1 MKFFQKTGVAV
12 AITVLAIAAALF
24 IGLSPVL
31 KSGAET
37 APVQTVSSQD
47 TSAQTSS
54 ASLPAS
60 ESTASGTAGD
70 ETISNKYIRDE
81 AGLFTRSAE
90 NTIKDYNDKIYSKTG
105 SHVAILTTADT
116 GGMSLEGYTNSAF
129 DAMGLSEYD
138 MLFSVDTD
146 TQTWYVTTGA
156 YVADFADSRLESI
169 FKDGFAAILDTDTD
183 EAAKDLYKDLYSWC
197 KSNLTGAAAPQ
208 AEEPPA
214 PAGEADEPAPDPD
227 AGKHAFEVFCDC
239 LMLDENLIAYL
250 IDVLKANDRAGF
262 YKLSQVTTHL
272 DLDPDEFLYWL
283 AHREDYAET
292 DEERACA
299 VILDACLNR
308 LRAEGQMD
316 VAAALLSGDRMTFDA
331 LRCEAPELRQLPVAT
346 YVWFEKNYLDRDY
359 PLRFVLR
366 CNGVEFPETLKKEP

>member
-1 MKFFQKTGVAV
+1 MELCDYYLKYMNALCEGT
-12 AITVLAIAAALF
+12 LAAPEGIALSGETPEERAMSLQAAL
-24 IGLSPVL
+24 
-31 KSGAET
+31 KN
-37 APVQTVSSQD
+37 VSVPD
-47 TSAQTSS
+47 FVRRCAR
-54 ASLPAS
+54 A
-60 ESTASGTAGD
+60 AGD
-70 ETISNKYIRDE
+70 ALPDGLLDET
-81 AGLFTRSAE
+81 
-90 NTIKDYNDKIYSKTG
+90 
-105 SHVAILTTADT
+105 
-116 GGMSLEGYTNSAF
+116 
-129 DAMGLSEYD
+129 
-138 MLFSVDTD
+138 
-146 TQTWYVTTGA
+146 
-156 YVADFADSRLESI
+156 
-169 FKDGFAAILDTDTD
+169 
-183 EAAKDLYKDLYSWC
+183 
-197 KSNLTGAAAPQ
+197 
-208 AEEPPA
+208 
-214 PAGEADEPAPDPD
+214 APDPD

-299 VILDACLNR
+299 VILDACLDR

-359 PLRFVLR
+359 PLRFVLK
-366 CNGVEFPETLKKEP
+366 CNGVQFPDTLKKEP

>member
-1 MKFFQKTGVAV
+1 MELCERYLHYMSALCEGTMPAPPE
-12 AITVLAIAAALF
+12 LALTADTTEERAAQLQSA
-24 IGLSPVL
+24 L
-31 KSGAET
+31 KSMSVPDFVRLCAK
-37 APVQTVSSQD
+37 S
-47 TSAQTSS
+47 
-54 ASLPAS
+54 
-60 ESTASGTAGD
+60 AGD
-70 ETISNKYIRDE
+70 ELDE
-81 AGLFTRSAE
+81 AIFDHFSEEDFSRALLQM
-90 NTIKDYNDKIYSKTG
+90 
-105 SHVAILTTADT
+105 LT
-116 GGMSLEGYTNSAF
+116 
-129 DAMGLSEYD
+129 
-138 MLFSVDTD
+138 
-146 TQTWYVTTGA
+146 
-156 YVADFADSRLESI
+156 
-169 FKDGFAAILDTDTD
+169 
-183 EAAKDLYKDLYSWC
+183 
-197 KSNLTGAAAPQ
+197 AAAEP
-208 AEEPPA
+208 EEVEEQPPA
-214 PAGEADEPAPDPD
+214 AETTPDPD

-262 YKLSQVTTHL
+262 YKLSQVTTQL
-272 DLDPDEFLYWL
+272 DLDPREFLYWL

-299 VILDACLNR
+299 VILDTCLDR

>member
-1 MKFFQKTGVAV
+1 MELCDYYLKYMNALCEGTLAAPEG
-12 AITVLAIAAALF
+12 IVLSGETPEERAMSLQAAL
-24 IGLSPVL
+24 
-31 KSGAET
+31 KN
-37 APVQTVSSQD
+37 VSVPD
-47 TSAQTSS
+47 FVRRCAR
-54 ASLPAS
+54 A
-60 ESTASGTAGD
+60 AGD
-70 ETISNKYIRDE
+70 ALPD
-81 AGLFTRSAE
+81 GLLDGFHE
-90 NTIKDYNDKIYSKTG
+90 
-105 SHVAILTTADT
+105 
-116 GGMSLEGYTNSAF
+116 E
-129 DAMGLSEYD
+129 
-138 MLFSVDTD
+138 
-146 TQTWYVTTGA
+146 
-156 YVADFADSRLESI
+156 DFARALFE
-169 FKDGFAAILDTDTD
+169 
-183 EAAKDLYKDLYSWC
+183 
-197 KSNLTGAAAPQ
+197 P
-208 AEEPPA
+208 EPPA
-214 PAGEADEPAPDPD
+214 DEPDPD

-299 VILDACLNR
+299 VILDACLDR

-366 CNGVEFPETLKKEP
+366 CNGVQFPDTLKKEP

>member
-1 MKFFQKTGVAV
+1 MELCDLYLKYMNALCEGT
-12 AITVLAIAAALF
+12 LAAPEGIALSGETPEERAMSLQAAL
-24 IGLSPVL
+24 
-31 KSGAET
+31 KN
-37 APVQTVSSQD
+37 VSVPD
-47 TSAQTSS
+47 FVRRCAR
-54 ASLPAS
+54 A
-60 ESTASGTAGD
+60 AGD
-70 ETISNKYIRDE
+70 ALPD
-81 AGLFTRSAE
+81 GLLDGFNE
-90 NTIKDYNDKIYSKTG
+90 
-105 SHVAILTTADT
+105 
-116 GGMSLEGYTNSAF
+116 E
-129 DAMGLSEYD
+129 
-138 MLFSVDTD
+138 
-146 TQTWYVTTGA
+146 
-156 YVADFADSRLESI
+156 DFAR
-169 FKDGFAAILDTDTD
+169 
-183 EAAKDLYKDLYSWC
+183 
-197 KSNLTGAAAPQ
+197 
-208 AEEPPA
+208 
-214 PAGEADEPAPDPD
+214 
-227 AGKHAFEVFCDC
+227 KHAFEVFCDC

-299 VILDACLNR
+299 VILDACLDR

>member
-1 MKFFQKTGVAV
+1 MELCERYLHYMSALCEGTMPAPPE
-12 AITVLAIAAALF
+12 LALTADTTEERAAQLQSA
-24 IGLSPVL
+24 L
-31 KSGAET
+31 KSMSVPDFVRLCAK
-37 APVQTVSSQD
+37 S
-47 TSAQTSS
+47 
-54 ASLPAS
+54 
-60 ESTASGTAGD
+60 AGD
-70 ETISNKYIRDE
+70 ELDE
-81 AGLFTRSAE
+81 AIFDHFSEEDFSRALLQM
-90 NTIKDYNDKIYSKTG
+90 
-105 SHVAILTTADT
+105 LT
-116 GGMSLEGYTNSAF
+116 
-129 DAMGLSEYD
+129 
-138 MLFSVDTD
+138 
-146 TQTWYVTTGA
+146 
-156 YVADFADSRLESI
+156 
-169 FKDGFAAILDTDTD
+169 
-183 EAAKDLYKDLYSWC
+183 
-197 KSNLTGAAAPQ
+197 AAAEPEQ
-208 AEEPPA
+208 PEEKPPA
-214 PAGEADEPAPDPD
+214 AESTPDPD

-262 YKLSQVTTHL
+262 YKLSQVTTQL
-272 DLDPDEFLYWL
+272 DLDPREFLYWL

-299 VILDACLNR
+299 VILDACLDR

>member
-1 MKFFQKTGVAV
+1 MELCDYYLKYMNALCEGT
-12 AITVLAIAAALF
+12 LAAPSGIALSGETPEERAMSLQAAL
-24 IGLSPVL
+24 
-31 KSGAET
+31 KN
-37 APVQTVSSQD
+37 VSVPD
-47 TSAQTSS
+47 FVRRCAR
-54 ASLPAS
+54 
-60 ESTASGTAGD
+60 TAGD
-70 ETISNKYIRDE
+70 
-81 AGLFTRSAE
+81 
-90 NTIKDYNDKIYSKTG
+90 
-105 SHVAILTTADT
+105 
-116 GGMSLEGYTNSAF
+116 
-129 DAMGLSEYD
+129 
-138 MLFSVDTD
+138 
-146 TQTWYVTTGA
+146 
-156 YVADFADSRLESI
+156 
-169 FKDGFAAILDTDTD
+169 
-183 EAAKDLYKDLYSWC
+183 
-197 KSNLTGAAAPQ
+197 APQ
-208 AEEPPA
+208 AEKPPA

-283 AHREDYAET
+283 AHREDDAET

-299 VILDACLNR
+299 VILDACLDR

-359 PLRFVLR
+359 PLRFVLK

>member
-1 MKFFQKTGVAV
+1 MAFFGFQLLFLPPYDRLLEIMNRGGTAMELCERYLHYMSALCEGTMPAPPE
-12 AITVLAIAAALF
+12 LALTADTTEERAAQLQSALKD
-24 IGLSPVL
+24 LSVPDFVRL
-31 KSGAET
+31 CAKS
-37 APVQTVSSQD
+37 
-47 TSAQTSS
+47 
-54 ASLPAS
+54 
-60 ESTASGTAGD
+60 AGD
-70 ETISNKYIRDE
+70 ELDGKMFDNFNEEDFSRALLQT
-81 AGLFTRSAE
+81 
-90 NTIKDYNDKIYSKTG
+90 
-105 SHVAILTTADT
+105 LT
-116 GGMSLEGYTNSAF
+116 
-129 DAMGLSEYD
+129 
-138 MLFSVDTD
+138 
-146 TQTWYVTTGA
+146 
-156 YVADFADSRLESI
+156 
-169 FKDGFAAILDTDTD
+169 
-183 EAAKDLYKDLYSWC
+183 
-197 KSNLTGAAAPQ
+197 AAAEP
-208 AEEPPA
+208 EEVEEKPPA
-214 PAGEADEPAPDPD
+214 AESTPDPD

-299 VILDACLNR
+299 VILDACLDR

>member
-1 MKFFQKTGVAV
+1 MELCEHYLHYMSALCEGTMPAPPE
-12 AITVLAIAAALF
+12 LALTADTTEERAAQLQSA
-24 IGLSPVL
+24 L
-31 KSGAET
+31 KSMSVPDFVRLCAK
-37 APVQTVSSQD
+37 S
-47 TSAQTSS
+47 
-54 ASLPAS
+54 
-60 ESTASGTAGD
+60 AGD
-70 ETISNKYIRDE
+70 ELDE
-81 AGLFTRSAE
+81 AIFDHFSEEDFSRALLQM
-90 NTIKDYNDKIYSKTG
+90 
-105 SHVAILTTADT
+105 LTAAV
-116 GGMSLEGYTNSAF
+116 EPEEVEEKPPA
-129 DAMGLSEYD
+129 A
-138 MLFSVDTD
+138 
-146 TQTWYVTTGA
+146 
-156 YVADFADSRLESI
+156 ESI
-169 FKDGFAAILDTDTD
+169 
-183 EAAKDLYKDLYSWC
+183 
-197 KSNLTGAAAPQ
+197 
-208 AEEPPA
+208 
-214 PAGEADEPAPDPD
+214 PDPD

-299 VILDACLNR
+299 VILDTCLDR

-366 CNGVEFPETLKKEP
+366 CNGVQFPETLKKEP